1 MVLPVSERCYLCSAI
16 LSTAHRDKDFGDP
29 EGPLP
34 EISARLHQPPIG
46 LWYLSKMPE
55 PPRPDSASPSLHQT
69 LHKRR
74 VSERKHRVYRDRSCI
89 LALEEFLVRAA
100 QRETAA

>member
-1 MVLPVSERCYLCSAI
+1 
-16 LSTAHRDKDFGDP
+16 
-29 EGPLP
+29 
-34 EISARLHQPPIG
+34 
-46 LWYLSKMPE
+46 MPE